1 MMLIGAW
8 PGRRGCGLRGMMHLE
23 TVVPFDLDQT
33 RNAHPHS
40 AGGEGEELLA
50 DLKGVPG
57 TIRQVRVLYD

>member
-1 MMLIGAW
+1 MVH
-8 PGRRGCGLRGMMHLE
+8 PE